1 MSQTPSFHPAVLA
14 AREKL
19 ASGHQRMQAQHERG
33 SPGVQVCAGLTALVD
48 EVLLDLYR
56 AALDELPTGSQLA
69 SQVVLVAH
77 GGYGRRRMAPF
88 SDVDL
93 MLLCEPLIRD
103 QLAPLAQLLTQF
115 VFDAGLQL
123 GLATRTARE
132 AWELA
137 GRDVEVLTSLA
148 ESRFLIGS
156 EALFQRYLEGLR
168 RRTLRR
174 SRSLVASINQARRE
188 ERAGWGDT
196 VFGDYADDVA
206 AVAADLGRVVLVGHS
221 MGGTVVQRLLCR
233 RDRPPVAG
241 AALLASVPPRGVIR
255 VTAQVAR
262 EEPGVFAITNL
273 TVDLGR
279 LVASREQVRN
289 LFLSADA
296 DDEVVG
302 WLHQRVQKESYLAF
316 LGMLTPHRPRRRP
329 SLPVLVLGAANDR
342 IFTVPEVEATAAAW
356 GTTAHIV
363 PGLAHDV
370 MLDSRWMDAADVLE
384 AWLRRSMTLTNGH

>member
-1 MSQTPSFHPAVLA
+1 MIVDMADLEHGEGVRRRRVAGLEVLSAGEPSERPPVLLVHGA
-14 AREKL
+14 WHGAWCWARHVMPYL
-19 ASGHQRMQAQHERG
+19 ADAGWEVHALSLRGHGG
-33 SPGVQVCAGLTALVD
+33 SPADSLN
-48 EVLLDLYR
+48 R
-56 AALDELPTGSQLA
+56 
-69 SQVVLVAH
+69 
-77 GGYGRRRMAPF
+77 
-88 SDVDL
+88 
-93 MLLCEPLIRD
+93 
-103 QLAPLAQLLTQF
+103 
-115 VFDAGLQL
+115 LQL
-123 GLATRTARE
+123 R
-132 AWELA
+132 
-137 GRDVEVLTSLA
+137 
-148 ESRFLIGS
+148 
-156 EALFQRYLEGLR
+156 
-168 RRTLRR
+168 
-174 SRSLVASINQARRE
+174 
-188 ERAGWGDT
+188 
-196 VFGDYADDVA
+196 DYADDVT

-221 MGGTVVQRLLCR
+221 MGGAVVQRLLCR
-233 RDRPPVAG
+233 RDRPPVVG